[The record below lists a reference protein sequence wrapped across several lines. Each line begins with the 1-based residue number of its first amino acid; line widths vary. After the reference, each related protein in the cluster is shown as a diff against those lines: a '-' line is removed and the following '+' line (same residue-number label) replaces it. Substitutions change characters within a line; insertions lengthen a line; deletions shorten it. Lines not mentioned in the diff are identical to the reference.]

1 MFLPVL
7 DSFTVTECELT
18 ALSFIMLF
26 QPQNSFQFK
35 FREILLM
42 HGYGANERAAF
53 WSFNMDK
60 DVHEVQNYSL
70 KIFQLEF

>member
-42 HGYGANERAAF
+42 RGYGANERAAF
-53 WSFNMDK
+53 
-60 DVHEVQNYSL
+60 
-70 KIFQLEF
+70 